1 MYATSRKL
9 ETMKGFTQP
18 HIKTK
23 ALDVC
28 DDDAVNRVSSEIIK
42 EAGRIDIVVR
52 VAVNPT
58 SSSHPFFQVSN
69 AGFMEVGSSFRIIPH
84 TRPLISHTGA
94 VLDMPPAR
102 AQAMFDTNTFGTL
115 RLARATIPHMASRK
129 SGLFLIIGSVG
140 GVIPTPWT
148 GYVLVCDSY
157 SSVSTTTGRTQRVK
171 PRYTPSPK
179 ASRWNA
185 DL

>member
-52 VAVNPT
+52 IAVNPASASHF
-58 SSSHPFFQVSN
+58 SSRSQ
-69 AGFMEVGSSFRIIPH
+69 
-84 TRPLISHTGA
+84 T
-94 VLDMPPAR
+94 
-102 AQAMFDTNTFGTL
+102 QA
-115 RLARATIPHMASRK
+115 SWK
-129 SGLFLIIGSVG
+129 
-140 GVIPTPWT
+140 
-148 GYVLVCDSY
+148 
-157 SSVSTTTGRTQRVK
+157 
-171 PRYTPSPK
+171 
-179 ASRWNA
+179 
-185 DL
+185 